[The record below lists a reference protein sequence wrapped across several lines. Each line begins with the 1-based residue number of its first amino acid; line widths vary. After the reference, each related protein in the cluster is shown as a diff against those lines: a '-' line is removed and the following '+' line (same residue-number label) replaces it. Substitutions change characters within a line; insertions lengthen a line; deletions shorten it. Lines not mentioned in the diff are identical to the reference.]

1 MLFDRDQVERA
12 VVTVGRFMEPTP
24 QYVWPLLVE
33 AVGEGQERVELWLK
47 HENHTPTGAFKVRGG
62 IVFMERLARERPH
75 VSGVV
80 SATRG
85 NHGQSLAFA
94 GRAFGV
100 PVVIVVP
107 RGNSLEK
114 NAAMEGFG
122 AELVE
127 HGRDYQEAREQAS
140 QIAEER
146 GYELVPAF
154 HPDLACG
161 VGTYALEL
169 FAATGPLDAVYV
181 PVGMGSGLASLV
193 TVRDLLGFSTEIVGV
208 VSERA
213 PSTALSIA
221 AGRVVATDDAATF
234 ADGVACRQPDPG
246 AIAVMLA
253 GRARMV
259 TVSEDAIADAMRL
272 LHRTTHNTAEPAG
285 AVGLAG
291 LMSERE
297 TRAGQRVAVVLTGG
311 NVDMPML
318 AEVLAGGTPAAT

>member
-1 MLFDRDQVERA
+1 VLFGRDELERA
-12 VVTVGRFMEPTP
+12 AATVARFMEPTP

-33 AVGEGQERVELWLK
+33 TVSEGQGRVEVWLK

-62 IVFMERLARERPH
+62 LVFMDRLVRERPQ
-75 VSGVV
+75 VTGVV

-107 RGNSLEK
+107 RGNSREK

-140 QIAEER
+140 LLADER
-146 GYELVPAF
+146 GYEVVPAF
-154 HPDLACG
+154 QRDLACG
-161 VGTYALEL
+161 VGTYGLEL
-169 FAATGPLDAVYV
+169 FTAAGALDAVYV
-181 PVGMGSGLASLV
+181 PVGMGSGLASLL
-193 TVRDLLGFSTEIVGV
+193 TVRDILGLGTEIVGV
-208 VSERA
+208 VSEGA
-213 PSTALSIA
+213 PATALSVA
-221 AGRVVATDDAATF
+221 AGRVVATRDAATF
-234 ADGVACRQPDPG
+234 ADGVACREPDPA

-253 GRARMV
+253 GRARV
-259 TVSEDAIADAMRL
+259 ISVSEDAIADAVRA
-272 LHRTTHNTAEPAG
+272 LHRATHNTAEPAG
-285 AVGLAG
+285 AVALAG
-291 LMSERE
+291 LLSERAS
-297 TRAGQRVAVVLTGG
+297 RAGQRVGVVLTGG

-318 AEVLAGGTPAAT
+318 AEILAGKTPTV

>member
-1 MLFDRDQVERA
+1 VLFDRDELDHA
-12 VVTVGRFMEPTP
+12 AATVARFMEPTP

-33 AVGEGQERVELWLK
+33 AVSEGQERVEVWLK

-62 IVFMERLARERPH
+62 LVFMDRLVRERAH
-75 VSGVV
+75 VTGVV

-107 RGNSLEK
+107 RGNSREK

-140 QIAEER
+140 LIADER
-146 GYELVPAF
+146 GYEVVPAF
-154 HPDLACG
+154 QRDLACG
-161 VGTYALEL
+161 VATYGLEL
-169 FAATGPLDAVYV
+169 FTAAGALDAVYV
-181 PVGMGSGLASLV
+181 PVGMGSGLASLL
-193 TVRDLLGFSTEIVGV
+193 TVRDILGLQSEIIGV
-208 VSERA
+208 VSEGA
-213 PSTALSIA
+213 PATARSVA
-221 AGRVVATDDAATF
+221 AGHVVATDEAATF
-234 ADGVACRQPDPG
+234 ADGVACREPDPD

-253 GRARMV
+253 GRARII
-259 TVSEDAIADAMRL
+259 TVSEDAIADAVRH
-272 LHRTTHNTAEPAG
+272 LHRATHNTAEPAG
-285 AVGLAG
+285 AVALAG
-291 LMSERE
+291 LLSERAS
-297 TRAGQRVAVVLTGG
+297 RAGQRVGVVLTGG

-318 AEVLAGGTPAAT
+318 AEILEGRTPR

>member
-1 MLFDRDQVERA
+1 VLFDRDELGRA
-12 VVTVGRFMEPTP
+12 AETVGRFFESTP

-33 AVGEGQERVELWLK
+33 AVSEGQERVEVWVK

-62 IVFMERLARERPH
+62 LVYLDRLVRERPD
-75 VSGVV
+75 VTGVV

-107 RGNSLEK
+107 RGNSPEK
-114 NAAMEGFG
+114 NAAMRGFG

-140 QIAEER
+140 LIADGR
-146 GYELVPAF
+146 GFEVVPPF
-154 HPDLACG
+154 HRDLACG
-161 VGTYALEL
+161 VGTYGLEL
-169 FAATGPLDAVYV
+169 FAAAGALDAVYV

-193 TVRDLLGFSTEIVGV
+193 TVRDMLGLDTEIVGV

-213 PSTALSIA
+213 PSTALSVA
-221 AGRVVATDDAATF
+221 AGHVVTTDDAATF
-234 ADGVACRQPDPG
+234 ADGVACRQPDAA

-253 GRARMV
+253 GRARIV
-259 TVSEDAIADAMRL
+259 TVSEDAIAEAMRT

-285 AVGLAG
+285 AVALAG
-291 LMSERE
+291 LVSERAI
-297 TRAGQRVAVVLTGG
+297 RARQRVAVVLSGG

-318 AEVLAGGTPAAT
+318 AEVLEGRTP